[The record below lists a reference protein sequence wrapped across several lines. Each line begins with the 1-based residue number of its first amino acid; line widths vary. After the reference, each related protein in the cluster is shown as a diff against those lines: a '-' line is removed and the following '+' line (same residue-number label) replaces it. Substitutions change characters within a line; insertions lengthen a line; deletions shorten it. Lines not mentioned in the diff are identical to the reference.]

1 MISLTSIAKNNDIHE
16 HKNDLVYRFKYLRTT
31 MFISTM
37 TTSKWLYL
45 LKEKITIS
53 DAIFFR
59 VHLLTLAKIFTYAQN
74 FSNIPFVKRI
84 EPTNANKFLKKTQL
98 TF

>member
-1 MISLTSIAKNNDIHE
+1 
-16 HKNDLVYRFKYLRTT
+16 
-31 MFISTM
+31 MFITTM

-84 EPTNANKFLKKTQL
+84 EPTNENMRMHVNNTFLKKTQL